1 MVDTSNEAAVDALRG
16 IERYIR
22 LGEWNNIDE
31 QKTVVFR
38 GAQPKSTCWVI
49 DVEGNRRQVQGTE
62 TKEILVHP
70 GERVYAMDA
79 NIRFKS
85 TTT

>member
-1 MVDTSNEAAVDALRG
+1 MGDASNEAAVNALHG
-16 IERYIR
+16 IERYIH
-22 LGEWNNIDE
+22 LGEWKNIEE
-31 QKTVVFR
+31 QKIVVFK
-38 GAQPKSTCWVI
+38 GAQQKSTCWVI

-79 NIRFKS
+79 YIQFKS
-85 TTT
+85 TTA